1 LNPFKNDQAIRLLF
15 DVAGT
20 KEQSQHGRVQ
30 HPAAEFFTPSGPR
43 DFNGDQ
49 QGKAKHDIH

>member
-1 LNPFKNDQAIRLLF
+1 MNPFKNDQAIRLLF